1 MRRTH
6 LFTEFSESSPRGAQQ
21 KIRHHIESRKCPNEA
36 LVVSFAMFYW
46 VFKKDR
52 HIMQDVGF
60 ERWQLFHERAM
71 LTRKA
76 IAIRHE

>member
-1 MRRTH
+1 MK
-6 LFTEFSESSPRGAQQ
+6 LSWFPSQCFTGS
-21 KIRHHIESRKCPNEA
+21 
-36 LVVSFAMFYW
+36 
-46 VFKKDR
+46 FKKDR